1 MADYFARPR
10 NHWVATPMTPMATPM
25 TGVATPMTVRTWS
38 SKACPCEPIDVASS
52 ASCCVCVSFL
62 INSATAIYSAGAILV
77 ARRGWSTRGAGTK
90 RYGLFTHRSNSLL
103 QSDSTCQHGAKK
115 YSEVTVLVRVAV
127 CFGLGVMA
135 SVVASAWSAL
145 VTCISSSS
153 RGRPG
158 ERTAGG
164 AGEEGAE
171 GEKLEA
177 PPPIIEEQEE
187 LEQQLQAASHP
198 RSP

>member
-1 MADYFARPR
+1 M
-10 NHWVATPMTPMATPM
+10 
-25 TGVATPMTVRTWS
+25 
-38 SKACPCEPIDVASS
+38 
-52 ASCCVCVSFL
+52 
-62 INSATAIYSAGAILV
+62 
-77 ARRGWSTRGAGTK
+77 
-90 RYGLFTHRSNSLL
+90 
-103 QSDSTCQHGAKK
+103 
-115 YSEVTVLVRVAV
+115 